1 MKKSISAILLLIA
14 LLIPVS
20 AQAASP
26 RTSRVYPSL
35 SFDSTTAT
43 CSVYISGN
51 KTTDSIALTAK
62 LWQGSKC
69 ITTWHASG
77 TGYLNFSKTK
87 TVSSGSSY
95 KLTAD
100 VTINGKAL
108 DTVSKSG
115 TCP

>member
-1 MKKSISAILLLIA
+1 MKKSIRAILLLIA
-14 LLIPVS
+14 LLIPVC
-20 AQAASP
+20 ARAASP

-35 SFDSTTAT
+35 SFDGTTAT
-43 CSVYISGN
+43 CSVYISEN

-69 ITTWHASG
+69 IATWSSSG
-77 TGYLNFSKTK
+77 TGHLNFSKTK

-100 VTINGKAL
+100 VTINGNAL

>member
-77 TGYLNFSKTK
+77 TGDLNFSKTK

-100 VTINGKAL
+100 VTINGNAL
-108 DTVSKSG
+108 DTASASG
-115 TCP
+115 TCE

>member
-1 MKKSISAILLLIA
+1 MKKSVSIFLLLVA
-14 LLIPVS
+14 LLIPIS
-20 AQAASP
+20 AQAASL

-35 SFDSTTAT
+35 SFDGTTAT
-43 CSVYISGN
+43 CSVYVSGN

-69 ITTWHASG
+69 IATWSSSG

-87 TVSSGSSY
+87 AVSSGSSY

-100 VTINGKAL
+100 VTINGNAL
-108 DTVSKSG
+108 DTASASG
-115 TCP
+115 MCG